1 MRSYF
6 STDLQ
11 KNPIYSA
18 KIIRDSLLLRYT
30 SIQSQKAL
38 IQDFP
43 LPPLLLLQKISSGT
57 IDTVKCANGLRIE
70 GKISNEI
77 FLMKIFDDMYLQKS
91 EEYLGREII
100 GCDDEGE
107 LYKGI
112 VCFMIVGLNESI
124 PYEII

>member
-1 MRSYF
+1 M
-6 STDLQ
+6 
-11 KNPIYSA
+11 
-18 KIIRDSLLLRYT
+18 LRYT

-77 FLMKIFDDMYLQKS
+77 FLMKIFDEMYLQKS

>member
-11 KNPIYSA
+11 KKPIYPA
-18 KIIRDSLLLRYT
+18 KIIRYSLLLRYT

-43 LPPLLLLQKISSGT
+43 LPPLLLLKKISSDT
-57 IDTVKCANGLRIE
+57 IDIVKCANGLRIE

-77 FLMKIFDDMYLQKS
+77 FLMKIFDEMYLQKS
-91 EEYLGREII
+91 EEYLGREMID
-100 GCDDEGE
+100 CDDEGE

-112 VCFMIVGLNESI
+112 VCFIIVGLNELI
-124 PYEII
+124 PCEII